1 MAIIL
6 QYLQFYNIHLLVKLQ
21 SRPLLMTMIWYLQ
34 FNSIH
39 LTYTVVQALHAM
51 PMTDTLLTVL

>member
-1 MAIIL
+1 MI
-6 QYLQFYNIHLLVKLQ
+6 QYLQFYNVHLLVKLQ

-39 LTYTVVQALHAM
+39 LKWLNYTVVQALHAM
-51 PMTDTLLTVL
+51 PMIDTLLTVL